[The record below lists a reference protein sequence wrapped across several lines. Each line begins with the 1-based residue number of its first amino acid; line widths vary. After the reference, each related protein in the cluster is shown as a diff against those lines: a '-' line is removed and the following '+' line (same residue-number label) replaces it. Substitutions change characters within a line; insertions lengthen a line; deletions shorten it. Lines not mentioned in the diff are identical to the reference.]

1 MLMTAPTMSILDLA
15 RDLAAQIAPRAAAAD
30 KQGRLPA
37 EDVALLK
44 QAGYFALSVPAQFGG
59 QELPLRA
66 CVEAQLELAQAS
78 ASTAMVATMPLQVIG
93 GARENRQWADESF
106 EQICYTLLNGGLIN
120 SCASEPALGSPSR
133 GGAFHTHADK
143 TADGY
148 CIEGHKNW
156 TTGGAHLTHL
166 LVTLSMDGETA
177 QFFIPNHLPGIRWEP
192 TWKDALSL
200 RASDSDD
207 VYFENVQVSD
217 DHLVRRSSSKP
228 GPNAWFALLTA
239 AVYLGAA
246 IAARDAAI
254 RFALERVPTALGK
267 PIATL
272 PKIQRQIGEMDMP
285 LQAARLL
292 LLDTASAWD
301 TKASDG
307 WARVAATKQFANDT
321 AIHVTDLAMRVA
333 GGQAITGALPL
344 ERHYRDVRGG
354 ITHPPSG
361 DTAFEIIGQA
371 AINALSNGA

>member
-1 MLMTAPTMSILDLA
+1 MTAILDLA
-15 RDLAAQIAPRAAAAD
+15 RDLAAQVAPRAHDAD

-37 EDVALLK
+37 EDVALLS
-44 QAGYFALSVPAQFGG
+44 QAGYFALSVPAEYGG
-59 QELPLRA
+59 PELPLRA

-93 GARENRQWADESF
+93 GGRESRQWADESF
-106 EQICYTLLNGGLIN
+106 EQICHALLDGGLIN

-133 GGAFHTHADK
+133 GGAFHTRAEK

-166 LVTLSMDGETA
+166 LVTLSLDGETA
-177 QFFIPNHLPGIRWEP
+177 QFFMPNHLPGMRWEP

-207 VYFENVQVSD
+207 VYFENVQVTD
-217 DHLVRRSSSKP
+217 DQLMHRSGNKP

-239 AVYLGAA
+239 AVYLGVAM
-246 IAARDAAI
+246 AARDAAI

-272 PKIQRQIGEMDMP
+272 PKIQRQIGEIDTP

-292 LLDTASAWD
+292 LLDAASAWD
-301 TKASDG
+301 AKASNG
-307 WARVAATKQFANDT
+307 WARVAAAKQFANDT
-321 AIHVTDLAMRVA
+321 AISVSDMAMRVV

-361 DTAFEIIGQA
+361 DTAFEIVGQA
-371 AINALSNGA
+371 AINSLSDGA